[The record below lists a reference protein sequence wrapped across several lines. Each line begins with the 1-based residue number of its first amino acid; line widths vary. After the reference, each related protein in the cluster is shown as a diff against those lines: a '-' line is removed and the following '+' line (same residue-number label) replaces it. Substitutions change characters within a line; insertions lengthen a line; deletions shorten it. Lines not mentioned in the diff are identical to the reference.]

1 MRYEEI
7 VEKVRE
13 VIRTK
18 DVSKVRR
25 HLAYQ
30 FNVTGEGEGIF
41 YIEVKEGKAY
51 VEPYDYHDRHA
62 CFVMEARVLFDII
75 EGKLDP
81 VKAYEEKLLHVE
93 GDLGM
98 ALKLKDFI

>member
-1 MRYEEI
+1 MKYEEI
-7 VEKVRE
+7 VGKMRE
-13 VIRTK
+13 LIATK
-18 DVSKVRR
+18 DVSKVKR

-30 FNVTGEGEGIF
+30 FNITGEGEGIF
-41 YIEVKEGKAY
+41 YIEVKDGKAY

-62 CFVMEARVLFDII
+62 LFCCEAKVLFDII
-75 EGKLDP
+75 EGTLDP
-81 VKAYEEKLLHVE
+81 VKAFEDKTLHVE